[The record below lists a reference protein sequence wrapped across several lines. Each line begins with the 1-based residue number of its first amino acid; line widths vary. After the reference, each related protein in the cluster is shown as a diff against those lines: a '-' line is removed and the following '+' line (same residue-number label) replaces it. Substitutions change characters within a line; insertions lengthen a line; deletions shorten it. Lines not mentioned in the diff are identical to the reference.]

1 MKSKKKKR
9 IVFMKGTQKRFRLA
23 VLLLLLFPAI
33 CFSESQNSQD
43 GSLNTNTVDSTV
55 SSNNNTEDR
64 SVSKTYNG
72 MGSSSQMPVNSAI
85 TPTYMSTGLE
95 TCLQGQ
101 GAGLQ
106 TGIVGISKGNY
117 RVDKNCNRRRDA
129 KVLSDLGMKVAAIA
143 RMCEDSAVWKSMFV
157 SGTPCPILSGSKL
170 VVGKRAFLLMK
181 REPELYIPD
190 YGKVRMRLP
199 PVFSKKPPFPAYT
212 KKQQWYN
219 RILKIGEIIND
230 EEGDDIVSVS
240 GKFRSSLQ

>member
-1 MKSKKKKR
+1 
-9 IVFMKGTQKRFRLA
+9 
-23 VLLLLLFPAI
+23 
-33 CFSESQNSQD
+33 
-43 GSLNTNTVDSTV
+43 
-55 SSNNNTEDR
+55 
-64 SVSKTYNG
+64 

-101 GAGLQ
+101 GGGLQ
-106 TGIVGISKGNY
+106 TGIVGISKGSY

-143 RMCEDSAVWKSMFV
+143 RMCEDSDVWRSMFV

-181 REPELYIPD
+181 RQPELYIPD
-190 YGKVRMRLP
+190 YGKISMRLP
-199 PVFSKKPPFPAYT
+199 PVFSRKSPTPAYT

-219 RILKIGEIIND
+219 QILKIGEVTND
-230 EEGDDIVSVS
+230 EDSDDIVSVS